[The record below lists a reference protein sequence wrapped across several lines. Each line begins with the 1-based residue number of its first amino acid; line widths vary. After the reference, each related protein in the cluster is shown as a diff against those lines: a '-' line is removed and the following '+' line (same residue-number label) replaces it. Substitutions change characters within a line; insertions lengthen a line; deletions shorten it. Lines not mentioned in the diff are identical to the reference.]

1 MEDLGLG
8 QILDLFSQWAGDPH
22 NVLGMIL
29 SAGLVVKGVIF
40 LLLLFS
46 VISWGIIFVKW
57 RVLRR
62 AKRET
67 LEFWGLFETS
77 RDLQSSYKKTRHLE
91 SSPIAS
97 LFHAAHEE
105 LETSQ
110 KSVANCKLP
119 NGDPAADFDR
129 YGRVRRALRGTQ
141 VALVASLESS
151 LTFLASTGSSAPFV
165 GLFGTVW
172 GIMDSF
178 RNIGSTGAANLAAVA
193 PGISEALIA
202 TAFGLVAA
210 IPAVIAYNH
219 FLNSIRALTA
229 DMDRFCDDFINFL
242 QRDDLR
248 KRTAEAAVNP
258 APRIR
263 K

>member
-1 MEDLGLG
+1 MGQLLNLLGLWDG
-8 QILDLFSQWAGDPH
+8 TRSS
-22 NVLGMIL
+22 VLGMIL
-29 SAGLVVKGVIF
+29 YAGPIVKAVI
-40 LLLLFS
+40 LLLVSFS

-67 LEFWGLFETS
+67 QEFWETFEDST
-77 RDLQSSYKKTRHLE
+77 DLGSAYKKTRHLE
-91 SSPIAS
+91 SSPIAV
-97 LFHAAHEE
+97 LFHAAQEE
-105 LETSQ
+105 LDASY
-110 KSVANCKLP
+110 KGSG
-119 NGDPAADFDR
+119 NGEGNKGGTMLDFDR

-141 VALVASLESS
+141 VALVADLESS

-178 RNIGSTGAANLAAVA
+178 RNIGATGASSLPAVA

-202 TAFGLVAA
+202 TAFGLIAA

-229 DMDRFCDDFINFL
+229 DMDRFCDDFINLL
-242 QRDDLR
+242 QRDELQR
-248 KRTAEAAVNP
+248 GSAAP
-258 APRIR
+258 APKPAQGTR

>member
-8 QILDLFSQWAGDPH
+8 QLLNLLSTWAGDRH
-22 NVLGMIL
+22 NILGMIL
-29 SAGLVVKGVIF
+29 LAGPVVKAVIF

-57 RVLRR
+57 RVLRQAR
-62 AKRET
+62 RET
-67 LEFWGLFETS
+67 LEFWEIFENS

-91 SSPIAS
+91 SSPIAA
-97 LFHAAHEE
+97 LFHAAYEE
-105 LETSQ
+105 VETSQ
-110 KSVANCKLP
+110 KNSANLESA
-119 NGDPAADFDR
+119 NGEPVVDLDR
-129 YGRVRRALRGTQ
+129 YGRVHRALRGTQ

-178 RNIGSTGAANLAAVA
+178 RNIAATGAASLPAVA

-202 TAFGLVAA
+202 TAFGLIAA

-219 FLNSIRALTA
+219 FQNSIRAMTA

-242 QRDDLR
+242 QRDELQR
-248 KRTAEAAVNP
+248 RAAVAPANP
-258 APRIR
+258 AQRAR